1 MTYTPEIYR
10 IFKVIDETNPGYER
24 KRYTL
29 KKLDG
34 TPLLT
39 ERKVN
44 EMKTNHRYRRLFAS
58 DLLKVDKD
66 TKNIN
71 YTNDRANELN
81 QMEVIVDEIPSQP
94 IEKISRIRKEKT
106 QPDITPE
113 LRRSGRTRKEN
124 KNEDFVY

>member
-1 MTYTPEIYR
+1 ME
-10 IFKVIDETNPGYER
+10 EE
-24 KRYTL
+24 
-29 KKLDG
+29 
-34 TPLLT
+34 

-44 EMKTNHRYRRLFAS
+44 EMKQNHRYRRLFAS

-94 IEKISRIRKEKT
+94 IEKNLELEKKKHN
-106 QPDITPE
+106 QI
-113 LRRSGRTRKEN
+113 LHQN
-124 KNEDFVY
+124 